1 MGINTNERRSFPPNM
16 IRLCIDQYD
25 DDIKGR
31 MYSKMDAEPLRF
43 ENCCEMLLKA
53 DAMFD
58 QYGYPQSFFDKKN
71 FIEGREKGRYV
82 SPKALQSDEMM
93 NSQEGKLCT
102 LDVLIRSRRQASWQ
116 GIVKTINGSPPEKFQ
131 SGMEL
136 LGCIQKIMQ
145 TNDYIRN
152 KEQLKKEEMK

>member
-1 MGINTNERRSFPPNM
+1 MGKSPNDRQAFPPNM

-31 MYSKMDAEPLRF
+31 MYSKMDAEPLKF

-71 FIEGREKGRYV
+71 FIEGRETGHYV
-82 SPKALQSDEMM
+82 SPRQLQSDEVL
-93 NSQEGKLCT
+93 NRQKGKLCT
-102 LDVLIRSRRQASWQ
+102 MDVLIRSRRQASWQ
-116 GIVKTINGSPPEKFQ
+116 GIIKKIDGSPPQEFQ

-145 TNDYIRN
+145 TNNYIRN
-152 KEQLKKEEMK
+152 KENLKKEEIT